1 MLAEL
6 KIQNFKG
13 ISSFNVK
20 DLGLVNLFIGKND
33 SGKSTIMEAA
43 YCLFG
48 ELKGF
53 PQLQRLMTRRSNV
66 SVGGSEL
73 WFKYDTNSQIEI
85 TAVFDEV
92 RLDWRIALA
101 ANTIDSRLFAG
112 KTQLVLIGRT
122 QYSGSDF
129 SLTMSGSQTMIDNI
143 RESEEF
149 KRKLANFAMNVA
161 LIDCTLKSQT
171 REIERVLARFK
182 RESSLES
189 KFGAI
194 LDDIYGK
201 GKEWE
206 FIPQLEDTEQRRL
219 AIREAGQPKYFSGFG
234 DGLRCCVGI
243 LGKAMSVKN
252 TALFAE
258 EIESHQ
264 HSGSLSKMVR
274 HLVQIARENNLQ
286 IFLSTHSMDVWESL
300 SRGVYVDDEEREKQ
314 EFRCFLVERNIDTGE
329 VTAEYTDNVQKITAA
344 LK

>member
-1 MLAEL
+1 
-6 KIQNFKG
+6 
-13 ISSFNVK
+13 
-20 DLGLVNLFIGKND
+20 
-33 SGKSTIMEAA
+33 
-43 YCLFG
+43 
-48 ELKGF
+48 
-53 PQLQRLMTRRSNV
+53 
-66 SVGGSEL
+66 
-73 WFKYDTNSQIEI
+73 
-85 TAVFDEV
+85 
-92 RLDWRIALA
+92 
-101 ANTIDSRLFAG
+101 
-112 KTQLVLIGRT
+112 
-122 QYSGSDF
+122 
-129 SLTMSGSQTMIDNI
+129 MIDNI